1 MAPSTVIDYKIYF
14 EFLNLTKIHGEPT
27 FDSIKTLH
35 NELKTNSQTVPSNLG
50 GGTHGHLGLV
60 LNHQQ
65 YALLSDAPFI
75 ALVHP
80 GILVIPP
87 GTTQH
92 MTNTLKEQHAET
104 LRVFTET
111 QTVEKT
117 LRQQIIVAVEASY
130 LAALRDRQ
138 TNSIGSNI
146 AEIIQHLYDTYGN
159 VTPRTLQDYEDRV
172 KGMVFDPIQPID
184 DVFNAVMDLMDYS
197 EAARAPYSQQQS
209 MNIAYIILSRPGK
222 FGKWILEWNRT
233 PRNQQSWLSFK
244 THFRNAQKEYR
255 ELQDTT
261 VAETEFNQAHMVR
274 EIIDGVRNL
283 TVQDADDNEADNFVA
298 QMANAAVTN
307 QQVMPE
313 LLTQVQTLSQLVLQ
327 LQTQMQTQGTNTS
340 RTTNR
345 YCWTHGACAHTG
357 KHCRYKAD
365 GHLDE
370 ATFKDKKGGSTKN
383 CRSS

>member
-1 MAPSTVIDYKIYF
+1 MAPSTAIDYKIYL
-14 EFLNLTKIHGEPT
+14 EFPNLTKIHGEPT
-27 FDSIKTLH
+27 FNSIKTLH

-65 YALLSDAPFI
+65 YALLSNAPFI
-75 ALVHP
+75 APPHP
-80 GILVIPP
+80 GTLIIPP

-117 LRQQIIVAVEASY
+117 LRQQIIAAVEASY

-138 TNSIGSNI
+138 TNSIGLNI

-222 FGKWILEWNRT
+222 FGKWILEWNRK

-298 QMANAAVTN
+298 QMAKEAVTN
-307 QQVMPE
+307 CSINKQKSNLIWFRCINKRPAWI
-313 LLTQVQTLSQLVLQ
+313 LRLGNS
-327 LQTQMQTQGTNTS
+327 
-340 RTTNR
+340 
-345 YCWTHGACAHTG
+345 
-357 KHCRYKAD
+357 
-365 GHLDE
+365 
-370 ATFKDKKGGSTKN
+370 
-383 CRSS
+383 